1 MKFVKLWFPVV
12 LWCGLIF
19 FLSHQPDLKS
29 DLPETWD
36 FFLRKLAHMAEF
48 GLLAVLFFKG
58 LRGHNFKVSRGL
70 IFTLI
75 FSLLYAASDEY
86 HQTFIGG
93 RSGSP
98 IDMGIDSIGIIIAVL
113 TIWYFYAKISESG
126 KGMAPSSSG

>member
-48 GLLAVLFFKG
+48 GVLAFLAFRGIKG
-58 LRGHNFKVSRGL
+58 HGTRIVHGL
-70 IFTLI
+70 VFALV
-75 FSLLYAASDEY
+75 FSLFYALSDEY
-86 HQTFIGG
+86 HQTFIQG
-93 RSGSP
+93 RSGSL
-98 IDMGIDSIGIIIAVL
+98 IDVGIDSVGIIIAIL
-113 TIWYFYAKISESG
+113 TIWYFCAKISNKVG
-126 KGMAPSSSG
+126 GMAPSSSG

>member
-1 MKFVKLWFPVV
+1 MKFVKLWLPVI
-12 LWCGLIF
+12 LWCFLIF

-48 GLLAVLFFKG
+48 GVLAVLVFKG
-58 LRGHNFKVSRGL
+58 IRGQGL
-70 IFTLI
+70 KASGGLVFASV
-75 FSLLYAASDEY
+75 FSLFYAILDEY

-98 IDMGIDSIGIIIAVL
+98 IDIGIDGIGIIIAVL
-113 TIWYFYAKISESG
+113 TIWYFYAKVSKKDE
-126 KGMAPSSSG
+126 APSSSG